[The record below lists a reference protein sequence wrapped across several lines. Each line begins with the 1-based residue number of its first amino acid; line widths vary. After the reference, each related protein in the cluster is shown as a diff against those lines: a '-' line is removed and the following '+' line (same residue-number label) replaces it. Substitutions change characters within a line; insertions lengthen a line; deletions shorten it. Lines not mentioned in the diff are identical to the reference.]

1 MNDCLWVLYGCDAG
15 YSKPSRS
22 PTKLA
27 KILICVFGN
36 SQFLV
41 EYVESE
47 ESQFKSRQKDL
58 RS

>member
-27 KILICVFGN
+27 KILIRVFGN

-47 ESQFKSRQKDL
+47 ESQF
-58 RS
+58 